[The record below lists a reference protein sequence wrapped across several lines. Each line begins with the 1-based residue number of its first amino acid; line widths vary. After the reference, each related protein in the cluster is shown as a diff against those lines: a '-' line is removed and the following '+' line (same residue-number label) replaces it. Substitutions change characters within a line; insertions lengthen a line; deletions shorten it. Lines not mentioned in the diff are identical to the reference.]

1 MYENSVVSVHWV
13 LEILVF
19 GLTAFVLSLAG
30 TYGILGWLRR
40 HAVLDYPNARSS
52 HTAPIPR
59 GGGVVVSALV
69 LIGWTYAL
77 VRNPPAIP
85 VAVWGVLP
93 SAFVLYV
100 VSWIDDRRGLRR
112 RIRFPVH
119 LAAVSVVVFMLPDT
133 YTLFGGWVPLWL
145 DRLVSLLGW
154 VWFLNLYNFMD
165 GIDGLAAMQT
175 SYIGVS
181 LVVISALVSLPGV
194 LPWDSLG
201 AILAGSALGFLVFN
215 WHPARLF
222 LGDVGSIPLGFLIG
236 FLLLILAMQGYL
248 AVALIIPGYYVA
260 DATITLVR
268 RAMKGC
274 SFTVA
279 HREHFYQKAVHQGA
293 RPHNQVVFSILKGNI
308 ALACAALLSVTVGAL
323 WGASVAVVLI
333 TILLVQLSRLQKGA

>member
-1 MYENSVVSVHWV
+1 
-13 LEILVF
+13 
-19 GLTAFVLSLAG
+19 
-30 TYGILGWLRR
+30 
-40 HAVLDYPNARSS
+40 
-52 HTAPIPR
+52 
-59 GGGVVVSALV
+59 
-69 LIGWTYAL
+69 
-77 VRNPPAIP
+77 
-85 VAVWGVLP
+85 
-93 SAFVLYV
+93 
-100 VSWIDDRRGLRR
+100 
-112 RIRFPVH
+112 
-119 LAAVSVVVFMLPDT
+119 
-133 YTLFGGWVPLWL
+133 
-145 DRLVSLLGW
+145 
-154 VWFLNLYNFMD
+154 MD
-165 GIDGLAAMQT
+165 GIDGLTAMQT

-279 HREHFYQKAVHQGA
+279 HREHFLPKSGSSGRTA
-293 RPHNQVVFSILKGNI
+293 P
-308 ALACAALLSVTVGAL
+308 
-323 WGASVAVVLI
+323 
-333 TILLVQLSRLQKGA
+333 